1 MTRLSSGSRSPVTL
15 GRADARRIW
24 LRAQRLDTREPFGS
38 GPAATR
44 AAVEHLGYVQIDT
57 IHVIERCH
65 HHILWS
71 RIPGYRRAD
80 LRRAQSADKTVF
92 EYWTHALSYV
102 PVRDFRFSVPAML
115 RQRREPIPPWFRG
128 VTDADVRRVVRL
140 ILREGPLTIRD
151 FKDEDLVE
159 KDHPWAS
166 RKPSKSALQ
175 LAFHRGRLVISARTG
190 MVKTY
195 ELTERHF
202 GWDRLPRAATG
213 RQVHDHLIDR
223 ALTAQ
228 GLISVDSACH
238 LQRGPVKAA
247 VRELIEAR
255 VKRRRLVPVTVEGVE
270 RTRFWADPA
279 ALDRAPS
286 PDPELVHL
294 LSPFDPLIIL
304 RKRLAQLFD
313 YEHLFEAYVPKAK
326 RVYGYFALPVLV
338 GDQVVAVLDLKTD
351 REKGALLIQQWTWL
365 DRADRRR
372 HRPMIEAELDRFER
386 FQLAAD

>member
-175 LAFHRGRLVISARTG
+175 LAFHRGRLVISGNIGSDRMTLKVESDGQPAG
-190 MVKTY
+190 
-195 ELTERHF
+195 LA
-202 GWDRLPRAATG
+202 DRLAASM
-213 RQVHDHLIDR
+213 RD
-223 ALTAQ
+223 
-228 GLISVDSACH
+228 
-238 LQRGPVKAA
+238 
-247 VRELIEAR
+247 
-255 VKRRRLVPVTVEGVE
+255 VTK
-270 RTRFWADPA
+270 
-279 ALDRAPS
+279 L
-286 PDPELVHL
+286 
-294 LSPFDPLIIL
+294 
-304 RKRLAQLFD
+304 
-313 YEHLFEAYVPKAK
+313 
-326 RVYGYFALPVLV
+326 
-338 GDQVVAVLDLKTD
+338 
-351 REKGALLIQQWTWL
+351 
-365 DRADRRR
+365 RAD
-372 HRPMIEAELDRFER
+372 IEL
-386 FQLAAD
+386 LAPGSLPNDGKVIEDLRSYE